1 MSSILKAR
9 GVTKRYTIMNKSVD
23 VLKNINLPI
32 EEGKIIFIKG
42 PSGAGKSTL
51 LHILGSLDEPTEG
64 SVYYRET
71 ELYELPDRKLSSW
84 RNRNI
89 GFIFQFHYLLN
100 DFTASDNILLPYM
113 FSKNKLAVGRERTD
127 MLMNNLGVYHRKDHK
142 PSELSGGEQQRIA
155 VARALVNDPQIIL
168 ADEPTGNL
176 DSVNTHFIMEF
187 FRELNKEEG
196 KTFVIVTHENE
207 LIQYADSVVNLKD
220 GVLVND

>member
-1 MSSILKAR
+1 MNSILRAS
-9 GVTKRYTIMNKSVD
+9 GVTKRYTVMKKSVD
-23 VLKNINLPI
+23 VLKSIDLPI

-51 LHILGSLDEPTEG
+51 LHILGSLDKPTEG
-64 SVYYRET
+64 SVYYRDT
-71 ELYELPDRKLSSW
+71 ELYKLSDRKLSRW
-84 RNRNI
+84 RNKNI

-100 DFTASDNILLPYM
+100 DFTAADNILLPYM
-113 FSKNKLAVGRERTD
+113 FSKNKLSVGRERTD

-187 FRELNKEEG
+187 FRELNRKEG

-207 LIQYADSVVNLKD
+207 LTQYADSVVNLRD
-220 GVLVND
+220 GLLVTD

>member
-9 GVTKRYTIMNKSVD
+9 GVTKRYTVMNKSVD
-23 VLKNINLPI
+23 VLKNIDLPI
-32 EEGKIIFIKG
+32 EEGKIVFIKG

-51 LHILGSLDEPTEG
+51 LHILGSLDKPTEG
-64 SVYYRET
+64 SVYYRDT
-71 ELYELPDRKLSSW
+71 ELYKLSDRKLSRW

-100 DFTASDNILLPYM
+100 DFTAADNILLPYM
-113 FSKNKLAVGRERTD
+113 FSQNKLSVGRERTD

-187 FRELNKEEG
+187 FRELNREEG

-207 LIQYADSVVNLKD
+207 LTQYADSVVNLKD
-220 GVLVND
+220 GVLVN